1 MSFFKQFPKVEYDFN
16 RTGVVQNMV
25 DLFRHVRPLPAFLDN
40 IAAYKFYEIINGERP
55 DVVSTRLYGTP
66 DFYWTFFV
74 VNDFLHDGY
83 RAWPM
88 SQEQLLKYMEKE
100 YNGFAIETNP
110 TASTE
115 LLNSLAGRFT
125 LGETITGASS
135 NATGTLTKKNI
146 DMSQLVVQNVTGA
159 FTGFRDPLN
168 SVNNTLEKI
177 IGSSSGDFVDT
188 YRVFKYADAP
198 YYYYNENAGIGSLE
212 SIIIKNG
219 GSGYTSAPTVTIN
232 GNGTTQ
238 ATATAAITAG
248 KVTSIS
254 ITGGG
259 KKYTNVSITI
269 SGGGGSGATAIAT
282 IFSPTKDP
290 VSSAVHVV
298 GGVADSDVLFV
309 SNRTHEFELNEE
321 RSKIRY
327 VDPNY
332 IAQFVN
338 AFKTSVN
345 K

>member
-16 RTGVVQNMV
+16 RTGVSTNMV
-25 DLFRHVRPLPAFLDN
+25 DLFRHVKPLPVFLDN
-40 IAAYKFYEIINGERP
+40 ISAYRFYEVINGERP

-168 SVNNTLEKI
+168 SVRNENEVIT
-177 IGSSSGDFVDT
+177 GSTSGDFVDT

-198 YYYYNENAGIGSLE
+198 YYYYNETDT
-212 SIIIKNG
+212 KF
-219 GSGYTSAPTVTIN
+219 
-232 GNGTTQ
+232 
-238 ATATAAITAG
+238 
-248 KVTSIS
+248 
-254 ITGGG
+254 
-259 KKYTNVSITI
+259 KK
-269 SGGGGSGATAIAT
+269 
-282 IFSPTKDP
+282 P
-290 VSSAVHVV
+290 VSNAVHVV
-298 GGVADSDVLFV
+298 GGIADSDVSFV
-309 SNRTHEFELNEE
+309 SNRTHEFELNDE
-321 RSKIRY
+321 RSRIRY
-327 VDPNY
+327 VDPSY
-332 IAQFVN
+332 IAQFVDT
-338 AFKTSVN
+338 FKKAIN